1 MSNHNLWAF
10 INPHKTLQ
18 LLLLIQNHRI
28 SEPQTY
34 LRYDLNRKMFP
45 LQESVGSILR
55 LFFLLQAKPSFIH
68 FYSHLRNSTSSHTN
82 VHGVFSVVLIW
93 FC

>member
-10 INPHKTLQ
+10 INPHKTLK

-55 LFFLLQAKPSFIH
+55 LFFYYRQNPPLYLFTVTSEILL
-68 FYSHLRNSTSSHTN
+68 
-82 VHGVFSVVLIW
+82 VVIQMFMEFFLLS
-93 FC
+93 